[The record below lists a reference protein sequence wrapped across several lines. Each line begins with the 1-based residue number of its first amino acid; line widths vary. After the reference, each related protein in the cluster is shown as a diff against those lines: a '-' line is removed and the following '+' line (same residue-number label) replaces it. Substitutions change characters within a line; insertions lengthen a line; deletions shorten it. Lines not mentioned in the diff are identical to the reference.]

1 MDEARDR
8 IPIKGSPGFYR
19 RGSKVVYFYRDTTGK
34 RRWGSA
40 PNLRAAKIARAKLQT
55 DVDSGE
61 WQLETKKTFSEY
73 ADLWG
78 ETYTGRTSRGIRQL
92 TLDEYKESLAKHATP
107 FFGQQPLKALLATGD
122 GMKTKFLTRDQ
133 LDGLLSHAPDDFGR
147 LLILFAAN
155 TGFRISEICG
165 LLWGDV
171 ELGPK
176 GCVHV
181 RQRRRGDD
189 VDLPK
194 SRASVRTVPLAPNV
208 VKALAEHKIGT
219 KFSTD
224 TDNVFAT
231 RSGSPI
237 KPGNAARQYL
247 KPAAV
252 AAGVPDE
259 LARFHVLRHTFASV
273 LLEAESK
280 GHLTIRQAA
289 DVCGHSDP
297 SFFLKVYAHARELP
311 DLDFLTDAIG
321 AGAKTKAK

>member
-1 MDEARDR
+1 
-8 IPIKGSPGFYR
+8 
-19 RGSKVVYFYRDTTGK
+19 
-34 RRWGSA
+34 
-40 PNLRAAKIARAKLQT
+40 
-55 DVDSGE
+55 
-61 WQLETKKTFSEY
+61 
-73 ADLWG
+73 
-78 ETYTGRTSRGIRQL
+78 
-92 TLDEYKESLAKHATP
+92 
-107 FFGQQPLKALLATGD
+107 
-122 GMKTKFLTRDQ
+122 MKTKFLTRDQ
-133 LDGLLSHAPDDFGR
+133 LDALLSHAPDDFGR

-155 TGFRISEICG
+155 TGLRISELCG
-165 LLWGDV
+165 LLWADV

-189 VDLPK
+189 VDVPK
-194 SRASVRTVPLAPNV
+194 SFASVRTVPLAPNV
-208 VKALAEHKIGT
+208 VKALAEHKLGT
-219 KFSTD
+219 KFSSD
-224 TDNVFAT
+224 TDHVFAT
-231 RSGSPI
+231 RSGAPI

-321 AGAKTKAK
+321 SGTKAVGN